1 MDLKKYVFGTGS
13 KSGYINGESAKV
25 FNIEEIKADY
35 LIYCEGENTI
45 FRKEMLLNEKVF
57 GLGQTMGSINKR
69 GRKYRMFSTDDPNHT
84 PQKESLYGVMPF
96 LFLCKDSECNA
107 ILFDY
112 GGEIEF
118 DVGFNDINILEINIK
133 DKDFDV
139 YLFKGKNPKEI
150 IKILYNIV
158 GTNYIP
164 PKWAFGFQQS
174 RWSYPSANTVKD
186 IVMGYR
192 KRGIP
197 LDAVYMDIDY
207 MEHYKIF
214 TVDNKKFPDFKKFVE
229 EMNNIGINL
238 VPIIDPGVK
247 IEKKYDIYEEGKRH
261 NYFCKDKK
269 GRDYTAAVWP
279 GEVHFPDFLNEKTR
293 KWWGEKYKILIDA
306 GIRGFWN
313 DMNEPAIFY
322 SPKGIKQAFRK
333 IFKLYLKTVLQ
344 NLKIIKKSENG
355 LEMFLIK
362 DQGTQISNN
371 IRDYSSFY
379 HKNDSGKIIN
389 HKKVHNLYGINM
401 VKATADGI
409 KTFIKNERY
418 LLMSRSSFPGIGN
431 FAGVWTG
438 DNASWWEHLILNIRM
453 VTNLNM
459 CGIIY
464 TGADTGGFTSDVSC
478 ELIIRW
484 HQLSSFMPYFRNHSA
499 MGTREQEPW
508 KFDDYTQSLIV
519 DAIKFRYKIL
529 PYIYSEYLDAID
541 KKNPL
546 IKNLFLDYEDEEAY
560 EVEDQFII
568 GKNIMAAPVINQN
581 SSYRTVYIPDKSM
594 AKLIY
599 KNEKIEFD
607 KIVTKGYQNLKN
619 SIDEISVYLKENG
632 IFVTTDEQLNY
643 VGEKEINQLTIYAY
657 IIDGVYYNYIDDD
670 GINGE
675 TYRSEL
681 GIEIIKKEKEYIVN
695 VKNND
700 KSKIKKLDINV
711 IDSEGKIIK
720 IEKQI

>member
-1 MDLKKYVFGTGS
+1 
-13 KSGYINGESAKV
+13 
-25 FNIEEIKADY
+25 
-35 LIYCEGENTI
+35 
-45 FRKEMLLNEKVF
+45 
-57 GLGQTMGSINKR
+57 
-69 GRKYRMFSTDDPNHT
+69 
-84 PQKESLYGVMPF
+84 
-96 LFLCKDSECNA
+96 
-107 ILFDY
+107 
-112 GGEIEF
+112 
-118 DVGFNDINILEINIK
+118 
-133 DKDFDV
+133 
-139 YLFKGKNPKEI
+139 
-150 IKILYNIV
+150 
-158 GTNYIP
+158 
-164 PKWAFGFQQS
+164 
-174 RWSYPSANTVKD
+174 
-186 IVMGYR
+186 
-192 KRGIP
+192 
-197 LDAVYMDIDY
+197 
-207 MEHYKIF
+207 
-214 TVDNKKFPDFKKFVE
+214 
-229 EMNNIGINL
+229 
-238 VPIIDPGVK
+238 
-247 IEKKYDIYEEGKRH
+247 
-261 NYFCKDKK
+261 
-269 GRDYTAAVWP
+269 
-279 GEVHFPDFLNEKTR
+279 
-293 KWWGEKYKILIDA
+293 
-306 GIRGFWN
+306 
-313 DMNEPAIFY
+313 
-322 SPKGIKQAFRK
+322 
-333 IFKLYLKTVLQ
+333 
-344 NLKIIKKSENG
+344 
-355 LEMFLIK
+355 
-362 DQGTQISNN
+362 
-371 IRDYSSFY
+371 
-379 HKNDSGKIIN
+379 
-389 HKKVHNLYGINM
+389 
-401 VKATADGI
+401 
-409 KTFIKNERY
+409 
-418 LLMSRSSFPGIGN
+418 
-431 FAGVWTG
+431 
-438 DNASWWEHLILNIRM
+438 
-453 VTNLNM
+453 
-459 CGIIY
+459 
-464 TGADTGGFTSDVSC
+464 
-478 ELIIRW
+478 
-484 HQLSSFMPYFRNHSA
+484 MPYFRNHSA

-700 KSKIKKLDINV
+700 KSKIKKLEINV